1 VLRIFLVK
9 VKLHQTIF
17 QYSSVSVQDT
27 QHLSESSKMIISI
40 SSLLYFKNVSFFGF
54 GSYCSYRI
62 KVALDTI
69 KPSFEAILFK

>member
-1 VLRIFLVK
+1 VLRIYLVAIYI
-9 VKLHQTIF
+9 QSFNTA
-17 QYSSVSVQDT
+17 SVSVQDT